1 MAAVKAKKWVDQLV
15 ESLDALMAEELVVE
29 LEILK
34 AAMKEIGQANEQ
46 AQQKAEQKEVKLV

>member
-1 MAAVKAKKWVDQLV
+1 LKAVETAAWKVEGTVYETAAVKAKKWVDYLV

-34 AAMKEIGQANEQ
+34 AVMKEIG
-46 AQQKAEQKEVKLV
+46 